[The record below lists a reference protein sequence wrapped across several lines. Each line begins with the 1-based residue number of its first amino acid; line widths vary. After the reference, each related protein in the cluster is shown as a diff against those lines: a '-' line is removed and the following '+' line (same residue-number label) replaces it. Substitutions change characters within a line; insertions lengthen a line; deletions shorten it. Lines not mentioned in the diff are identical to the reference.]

1 MFHSVH
7 QCSGVVWLIC
17 RTQVLMCRWF
27 TEDCITSHC
36 GLSAF
41 SDSAV
46 WKSLI
51 EFHSCH
57 IRRAQNNHHNQCLP
71 LLPPPSPQ
79 SVPSWFKGISQFV
92 IHVALLILGLALSV
106 SLASSDIV
114 LNSQSCLLPYLSL
127 CCFCAHYFSHT
138 SALAAREPHVWR
150 MKLVSSQY
158 NQSRQ
163 CRAKGFVRKKKKM
176 INVNIDICCLFCCVF
191 ITYYPR
197 FFKFLH
203 GCW

>member
-1 MFHSVH
+1 MANLQNAGSNVQMIYRRLYH
-7 QCSGVVWLIC
+7 
-17 RTQVLMCRWF
+17 
-27 TEDCITSHC
+27 ITLC

-71 LLPPPSPQ
+71 HLPPPSPQ

-92 IHVALLILGLALSV
+92 IHVAWLILGLALSV

-127 CCFCAHYFSHT
+127 CCCCAHYFSHT
-138 SALAAREPHVWR
+138 SALAVREPHVWR

-163 CRAKGFVRKKKKM
+163 CRAKGFVRKKKDNKCKHRHLLSFLLC
-176 INVNIDICCLFCCVF
+176 IYHLLS
-191 ITYYPR
+191 
-197 FFKFLH
+197 KFLQISS
-203 GCW
+203 